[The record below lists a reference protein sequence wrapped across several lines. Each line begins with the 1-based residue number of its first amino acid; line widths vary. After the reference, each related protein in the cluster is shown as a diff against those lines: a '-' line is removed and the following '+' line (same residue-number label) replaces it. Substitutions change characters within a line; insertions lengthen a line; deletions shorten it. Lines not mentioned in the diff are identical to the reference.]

1 MNQNKIG
8 ILIMFIQL
16 AEEFATAM
24 KSLNNTDSFS
34 KVMTPSNNADQLS
47 TAMKPFNGC
56 LEISTKMFVT
66 LINQQAVLMTT
77 IIDDSVTQM
86 KVLSEQTDLAA
97 VIEAQQFYAEELQAI
112 VSVSAKEAY
121 DVVTKTSEEV
131 ATLVKESMES
141 AAITDESSPVK

>member
-47 TAMKPFNGC
+47 TVMKPFNGF
-56 LEISTKMFVT
+56 L
-66 LINQQAVLMTT
+66 N
-77 IIDDSVTQM
+77 
-86 KVLSEQTDLAA
+86 
-97 VIEAQQFYAEELQAI
+97 
-112 VSVSAKEAY
+112 
-121 DVVTKTSEEV
+121 
-131 ATLVKESMES
+131 
-141 AAITDESSPVK
+141 